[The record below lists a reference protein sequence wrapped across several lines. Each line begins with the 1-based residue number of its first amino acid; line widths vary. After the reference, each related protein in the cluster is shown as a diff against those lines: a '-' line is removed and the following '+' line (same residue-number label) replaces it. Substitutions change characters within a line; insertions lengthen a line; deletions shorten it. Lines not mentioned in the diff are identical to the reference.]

1 MYNSNH
7 AHSNGAGK
15 VCSAKWRALVI
26 IAIHSI
32 VCPFSPGRTVH
43 VAALPC
49 SQLASVTFL
58 TFTINTALSLD
69 AEPDPWHLCYLLC
82 WWFCCCV
89 DILWTGGLRGHMVV
103 KGLEL
108 LPSWQTCSKRW
119 ILWGSSCWN
128 ITEGEGETVAAE
140 RGSKHS
146 LHAWHY
152 TSLLCDYISWTQ
164 TYCIKNATQS
174 HKCCIVD
181 TPPSEAV
188 MRPCEGHI
196 WWDWH
201 IHLFC

>member
-15 VCSAKWRALVI
+15 VCSANWRALVI
-26 IAIHSI
+26 VGIHSL

-69 AEPDPWHLCYLLC
+69 AEPDPWHLCYLVC

-89 DILWTGGLRGHMVV
+89 DLLWTGGLRGHMVV
-103 KGLEL
+103 KGFEL
-108 LPSWQTCSKRW
+108 LPSWQTS
-119 ILWGSSCWN
+119 
-128 ITEGEGETVAAE
+128 ETAAAE

-146 LHAWHY
+146 LHASHY
-152 TSLLCDYISWTQ
+152 TSLLCDYIL
-164 TYCIKNATQS
+164 
-174 HKCCIVD
+174 
-181 TPPSEAV
+181 
-188 MRPCEGHI
+188 HI
-196 WWDWH
+196 LDSDSLYKKWNTKS
-201 IHLFC
+201 